1 MFHGKKRSRYI
12 SGTNRKRKLES
23 IGNLER
29 LPPSLV
35 LRLSVLLPHYFFFI
49 SVFPIYWLQTLFTGP
64 ITQRKTDSLS
74 LSLYKT

>member
-35 LRLSVLLPHYFFFI
+35 LRLSVLLPH
-49 SVFPIYWLQTLFTGP
+49 
-64 ITQRKTDSLS
+64 
-74 LSLYKT
+74 